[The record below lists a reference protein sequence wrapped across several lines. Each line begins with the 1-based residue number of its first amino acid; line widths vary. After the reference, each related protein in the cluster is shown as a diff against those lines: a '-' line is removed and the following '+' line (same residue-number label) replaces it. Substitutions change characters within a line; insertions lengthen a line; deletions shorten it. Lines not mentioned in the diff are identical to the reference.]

1 MKHPRPPFPT
11 PGTPEAEACHYL
23 ARLAA
28 VWIISTL
35 VLLIIA
41 TFKA

>member
-1 MKHPRPPFPT
+1 MKPPRPPVPT
-11 PGTPEAEACHYL
+11 PGTPEAEACHTL

>member
-1 MKHPRPPFPT
+1 MNQPRPPFPT
-11 PGTPEAEACHYL
+11 PGTPEAEACHTL

-28 VWIISTL
+28 VWIVSTL

-41 TFKA
+41 TFKS

>member
-11 PGTPEAEACHYL
+11 PGTPEAEACHTL

-35 VLLIIA
+35 LLLIIA
-41 TFKA
+41 TIKA

>member
-11 PGTPEAEACHYL
+11 PGTPEAQACHTL

-28 VWIISTL
+28 VWILSTL

-41 TFKA
+41 TFKS

>member
-1 MKHPRPPFPT
+1 MKHPRPAFPT
-11 PGTPEAEACHYL
+11 PGTPEAEACHTL

-28 VWIISTL
+28 VWIIFTL

-41 TFKA
+41 TFKS

>member
-11 PGTPEAEACHYL
+11 PGTPKAEACHTL

-28 VWIISTL
+28 VWILSTL
-35 VLLIIA
+35 VLLILA

>member
-11 PGTPEAEACHYL
+11 PGTPEAEACHPL

-41 TFKA
+41 TIKS

>member
-11 PGTPEAEACHYL
+11 PGTPEAEACHTL

-41 TFKA
+41 TIKS

>member
-11 PGTPEAEACHYL
+11 PGTPEAEACHTL

-35 VLLIIA
+35 LLLIIA
-41 TFKA
+41 TFKS